1 MLIELKP
8 NWIIPDRHCCPATP
22 SSGNRTLHLFYSL
35 LSLQKEIEK
44 RTFYLGK
51 YRTDKEN
58 GAPHL
63 LDLIGMSRD
72 ESDILYPFAK
82 SAMADVYDALNS
94 STIGIPKKYHW
105 EDKPNVAAIKQRVK
119 VADTY
124 TLDNNIITATAQT
137 DYIKITGSVDYN
149 ALGEATQTR
158 VDIVRK
164 IICPNI
170 TLVVNYATTK
180 DNIVTGDAVV
190 TPYAIP
196 VMLTAQHISLRSTT
210 ISPIQ
215 LAVSCSLP
223 FSLKAQDGI
232 YTAEKLSGSVTI
244 SDLALSSYYEYV
256 NPERVLAGTRFTIT
270 NNTSAPAATEYKAL
284 QEFTTNDLPDK
295 LSTVAEVVE
304 QGEIIEEGIHYYFD
318 IPNYFND
325 TLIEPLDNAVLE
337 ALVNRVIWH
346 WLVISYPSEA
356 ATYDTLYQSSIA
368 SLKTRCNIF
377 QKHWTQR
384 TPRIL

>member
-1 MLIELKP
+1 MLIELRP
-8 NWIIPDRHCCPATP
+8 NWVIPDGHCCPATP

-51 YRTDKEN
+51 YRTDEKN
-58 GAPHL
+58 GVPHL

-72 ESDILYPFAK
+72 ETDILYPFAK
-82 SAMADVYDALNS
+82 SAMADVYDALSS

-105 EDKPNVAAIKQRVK
+105 EDKPNVAAIKQRIK
-119 VADTY
+119 AAS
-124 TLDNNIITATAQT
+124 TLQQSTSTIAATAQT
-137 DYIKITGSVDYN
+137 DYLKIAGTIDFDISN
-149 ALGEATQTR
+149 EAQD
-158 VDIVRK
+158 VQDSIVK
-164 IICPNI
+164 KAICPDI
-170 TLVVNYATTK
+170 SLVVNYATTK
-180 DNIVTGDAVV
+180 NNIATGDAVI
-190 TPYAIP
+190 TTYTIP
-196 VMLTAQHISLRSTT
+196 VTLTAQHITPTNTSAT
-210 ISPIQ
+210 PITLQ
-215 LAVSCSLP
+215 VSCSLP

-232 YTAEKLSGSVTI
+232 YTAEQLSGDITI
-244 SDLALSSYYEYV
+244 TDLALSSYYEYIH
-256 NPERVLAGTRFTIT
+256 PEVVLAGTQFTIT

-356 ATYDTLYQSSIA
+356 ATYDALYQSSIA